1 MKDTPRKVS
10 DTRELTDK
18 ELTAISR
25 AFGNGVR
32 SQTATVANIVQAN
45 LMAAFADRR
54 KQAARLLK
62 EIKAVAA

>member
-10 DTRELTDK
+10 DTRDLTDK

-32 SQTATVANIVQAN
+32 SQTVAVANIVQAN
-45 LMAAFADRR
+45 LKAAFAARR
-54 KQAARLLK
+54 KQAARSP
-62 EIKAVAA
+62 KAKKSVAA

>member
-1 MKDTPRKVS
+1 MKGPSRKVS

-32 SQTATVANIVQAN
+32 SQTVVVADIVQAN
-45 LMAAFADRR
+45 LMAAFDDRR